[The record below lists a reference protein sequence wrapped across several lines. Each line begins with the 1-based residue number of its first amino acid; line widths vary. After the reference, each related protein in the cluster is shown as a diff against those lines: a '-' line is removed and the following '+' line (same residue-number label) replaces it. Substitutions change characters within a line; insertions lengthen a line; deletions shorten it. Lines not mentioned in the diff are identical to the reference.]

1 MNLAIFWIRR
11 PLGPERR
18 EQRGGFENF
27 IFREY
32 LRSLMSLLQDL
43 DDGPSQGLLVGTCN
57 ALSSILKCRQRKDA
71 LKQRKMANYKRTH
84 ILGLSSLW
92 LSRGATLQVDQ
103 ALLRNRVG

>member
-1 MNLAIFWIRR
+1 MKSAIFWIRQ

-18 EQRGGFENF
+18 EQRDGFENF

-43 DDGPSQGLLVGTCN
+43 DDGPSQGLLIGN
-57 ALSSILKCRQRKDA
+57 AFCSILKCQQRKDA

-84 ILGLSSLW
+84 ILGLFTEL
-92 LSRGATLQVDQ
+92 GPIV
-103 ALLRNRVG
+103 